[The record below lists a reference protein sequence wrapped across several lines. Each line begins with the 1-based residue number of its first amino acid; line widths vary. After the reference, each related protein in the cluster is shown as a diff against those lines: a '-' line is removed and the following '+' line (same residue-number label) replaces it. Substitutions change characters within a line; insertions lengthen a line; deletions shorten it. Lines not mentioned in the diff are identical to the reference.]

1 MDKLIAAH
9 KQQMQEAV
17 EAAQEQLGSV
27 RTGRASAALLNPV
40 KVDYYGSKLPINQ
53 LATISVPEPRLIVIT
68 PWDKSSLTAIEKEL
82 LTSDLGLTPSS
93 DGNVIR
99 LAIPTLTEE
108 RRGEL
113 GRLAQKMAEEG
124 RVAIRNIRREA
135 NAGIEKM
142 EKDEGLS
149 EDEVRRG
156 KKEVQEMTDEFIG
169 NADGILEAKLAEI
182 TEI

>member
-9 KQQMQEAV
+9 KQQMQEAL
-17 EAAQEQLGSV
+17 EAAHEQLSSV

-40 KVDYYGSKLPINQ
+40 RVDYYGSKLPINQ

-82 LTSDLGLTPSS
+82 LTADLGLTPSS

-99 LAIPTLTEE
+99 LAVPTLTEE
-108 RRGEL
+108 RRAEL
-113 GRLAQKMAEEG
+113 GRLAQKIAEEG
-124 RVAIRNIRREA
+124 RVGIRNIRREA

-142 EKDEGLS
+142 EKDEDVS

-156 KKEVQEMTDEFIG
+156 KKEVQEMTDEFIEEI
-169 NADGILEAKLAEI
+169 DKVLDAKIAEI
-182 TEI
+182 TQI

>member
-1 MDKLIAAH
+1 MDRLIAAH
-9 KQQMQEAV
+9 KQEMELALEATR
-17 EAAQEQLGSV
+17 EQLSSV
-27 RTGRASAALLNPV
+27 RTGRASAAVLNPV
-40 KVDYYGSKLPINQ
+40 RVDYYGAKLPINQ

-68 PWDKSSLTAIEKEL
+68 PWDKSSLAAIEKAI
-82 LTSDLGLTPSS
+82 LTSDIGLTPSS
-93 DGNVIR
+93 DGTLIR
-99 LAIPTLTEE
+99 LAIPSLTEE
-108 RRGEL
+108 RREEL
-113 GRLAQKMAEEG
+113 VKVTQKMAEEA
-124 RVAIRNIRREA
+124 RVSVRNIRREA

-169 NADGILEAKLAEI
+169 NVDKIVEAKIAEI